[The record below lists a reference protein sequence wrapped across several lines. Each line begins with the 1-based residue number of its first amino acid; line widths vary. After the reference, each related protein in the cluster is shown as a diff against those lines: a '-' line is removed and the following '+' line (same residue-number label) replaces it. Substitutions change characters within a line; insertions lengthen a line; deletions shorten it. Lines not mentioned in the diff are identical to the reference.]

1 MNYRKFLLIA
11 ALLAMIPL
19 KAPAGGSVYSRFGIG
34 DILSYGGSRL
44 YGMGG
49 AGIGLADDDFIN
61 RLNPAGLARISHTR
75 LSGALEFTHFS
86 STSDGNS
93 GTYAAAEFQGLAFA
107 IPISRENGVVLSL
120 ELTPY
125 SNVDYAVSRSDS
137 LPAVG
142 TTEHQA
148 LYGSGGLS
156 YFALGLSVSPSQA
169 LHLGGRINYV
179 FGRTRQYQTS
189 SFDDQSFT
197 STQFDQSTYYS
208 GFTFTIGAIYEGLS
222 DLLRMPSLKN
232 LSAGL
237 TFSTAGALDAQ
248 DSRTYVG
255 LDSTTNAYG
264 SADLPY
270 TLGVGIAYIPGSRIR
285 LTGDVMTQNWAGA
298 KYFGSHPSE
307 LRNSTRV
314 GIGFETI
321 PSSGAGPYVKR
332 VVYRAGLVYH
342 STYYQINGTGID
354 EYLLCAGFGLPI
366 APGTRLNIGLQGG
379 IRGSAVDLLQKDT
392 IVRLSIALSAS
403 ETWFMRFE
411 EE

>member
-1 MNYRKFLLIA
+1 MSNCRIRFVA
-11 ALLAMIPL
+11 ALLATIPL
-19 KAPAGGSVYSRFGIG
+19 TAFAGGSVYSRFGIG

-49 AGIGLADDDFIN
+49 TGISLVGDDFIN
-61 RLNPAGLARISHTR
+61 RLNPAGLAKISHTR
-75 LSGALEFTHFS
+75 ISGALEFTHFS
-86 STSDGNS
+86 STSAGAS
-93 GTYAAAEFQGLAFA
+93 GTYAASDFQGLAFA
-107 IPISRENGVVLSL
+107 IPISPENGVVLSL

-137 LPAVG
+137 LPEIG

-156 YFALGLSVSPSQA
+156 YLALGLSVSPSRA
-169 LHLGGRINYV
+169 LHLGGRVNYL

-189 SFDDQSFT
+189 SFDDPSLT
-197 STQFDQSTYYS
+197 STQFDRSTYYS
-208 GFTFTIGAIYEGLS
+208 GFTFTLGAIYEGLG
-222 DLLRMPSLKN
+222 DVLHMPSLRN
-232 LSAGL
+232 LDVGL
-237 TFSTAGALDAQ
+237 TFSTASNLDAQ
-248 DSRTYVG
+248 ESRTYTG

-270 TLGVGIAYIPGSRIR
+270 TVGIGLSYVRSNRFR
-285 LTGDVMTQNWAGA
+285 LAGDVMRQNWAGA

-307 LRNSTRV
+307 LRNSTRI

-321 PSSGAGPYVKR
+321 PSKDAGGYLKR
-332 VVYRAGLVYH
+332 VIYRAGLVYH
-342 STYYQINGTGID
+342 STYFQINGTGID
-354 EYLLCAGFGLPI
+354 EYLFCAGFGLPI
-366 APGTRLNIGLQGG
+366 VTGTHLNIGLQGG
-379 IRGSAVDLLQKDT
+379 VRGSSNGPLQKDT

-403 ETWFMRFE
+403 ETWFIRFE